1 MADTKISALTDG
13 DPAQSGDQ
21 IPVNRGGVN
30 RRITVGSIAALAS
43 GLPLQLPIQ
52 DGLYYGGPTD
62 VKVATGAFAWDSWG
76 TYLFATPF
84 IAHETK
90 TWEEIGLTITTGDA
104 SAVARLGI
112 FADNG
117 GTPAGG
123 ALIVDAGEISAASTG
138 DQAKAISQALVAGTP
153 YWKACAINEAAAAC
167 WGIASGG
174 LDAATDYSLVPW
186 IMGRQSGGFN
196 GFTGY
201 AKFQAYAALP
211 ATFPTDLE
219 LETTLPFIWLRTGV

>member
-62 VKVATGAFAWDSWG
+62 VKVATG
-76 TYLFATPF
+76 
-84 IAHETK
+84 
-90 TWEEIGLTITTGDA
+90 
-104 SAVARLGI
+104 
-112 FADNG
+112 
-117 GTPAGG
+117 
-123 ALIVDAGEISAASTG
+123 DAGEISAASTG